1 MSELRFRPPAAS
13 RDPNRIR
20 VRVVRYFETE
30 ASLDRRAYGQAKDAG
45 PEALREFLAR
55 SVRVGRV
62 RTVVV
67 EQDSTTFE
75 VPGGAR

>member
-1 MSELRFRPPAAS
+1 MAEGPA
-13 RDPNRIR
+13 I
-20 VRVVRYFETE
+20 
-30 ASLDRRAYGQAKDAG
+30 GQAKDAG